1 MNNQIVANN
10 LFNKYH
16 FAKKS
21 LKQSVSNIKETIDK
35 NTVKEKK
42 DIDIALKNYNNKIK
56 KIMQSQT
63 IKNEENNIKKAN
75 QIIKITMEQAENFF
89 IKGCDRIDAMNNLE
103 QQEKIKYKQMLF
115 EKISKKLYT
124 DDEMKKFNSM
134 FSNIMVI
141 IPKNGIMGG
150 GMFSGDMI
158 DNRIVS
164 GDGISLRKNN
174 TGLKNNNYNQDRF
187 PPVKQI
193 GYM

>member
-89 IKGCDRIDAMNNLE
+89 IKGCDRIDAMNNVE